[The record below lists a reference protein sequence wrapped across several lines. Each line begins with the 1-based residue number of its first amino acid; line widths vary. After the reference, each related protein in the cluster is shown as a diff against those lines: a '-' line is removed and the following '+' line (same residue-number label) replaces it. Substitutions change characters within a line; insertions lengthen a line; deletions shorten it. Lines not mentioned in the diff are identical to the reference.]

1 MKGDLVVLLFLILK
15 PYLSFVWDLYIDFYL
30 NSQFLEKVEGQD
42 PRAESFAVP
51 KLLVA
56 VPTSLHVDHPQQA
69 KLSSNP

>member
-15 PYLSFVWDLYIDFYL
+15 PYLSFGNLYIDSYL

-56 VPTSLHVDHPQQA
+56 VPTSLHIDHPQQA